1 MATKSAL
8 NSTIREDGPMASPVD
23 APKKRKRGRPPKI
36 EQEREKLSERRHG
49 VCRRLPQ
56 ESIEEIKAVSAASR
70 IKKTLDCPVCSF
82 PPEKR
87 EKVEEEL
94 LAVMAGVITSDG
106 MSQVNQVA
114 NKYDLKVVD
123 LIRHRDNCML
133 REAVLVLDG
142 PKKAGAVQSTD
153 IENSAAWIRQL
164 TKYLDVADGV
174 IRNELEEKDIPD
186 PRVLLSAAESGRKIC
201 ETNAK
206 LFIELYKLRLDKR
219 VMDDFIRSVLDV
231 LERVAPAAKDE
242 VIRQLKAR
250 LAVTTAAGIG
260 GV

>member
-1 MATKSAL
+1 MAKIKSAL
-8 NSTIREDGPMASPVD
+8 NSTVRADGPMASPSE
-23 APKKRKRGRPPKI
+23 APKRRRGRPPKI
-36 EQEREKLSERRHG
+36 EQEREKLSERRRG

-70 IKKTLDCPVCSF
+70 IKKTQDCPVCAF
-82 PPEKR
+82 PQEKR

-142 PKKAGAVQSTD
+142 PKKEGAVKSTD
-153 IENSAAWIRQL
+153 IENSAAWIKQL

-174 IRNELEEKDIPD
+174 ISNELGKDIPD

-250 LAVTTAAGIG
+250 LAVTTAAGLG